1 MLRKFMMRNPTAQ
14 EAVLEALRDL
24 SKKIEA
30 KNIPIIMDDQDAG
43 YDMAVDEILAV
54 IDDAIN
60 QVVSGNDVDYS
71 GGI

>member
-1 MLRKFMMRNPTAQ
+1 MLRKFMMRKPTVQ
-14 EAVLEALRDL
+14 EAVLAALRDL

-30 KNIPIIMDDQDAG
+30 KNIPTIMDDQDAG
-43 YDMAVDEILAV
+43 YDMAVDEILAI

-60 QVVSGNDVDYS
+60 QIVSGNDVDYS

>member
-1 MLRKFMMRNPTAQ
+1 MMRKPTVQ
-14 EAVLEALRDL
+14 EAVLAALRDL

-30 KNIPIIMDDQDAG
+30 KNIPTIMDDQDAG
-43 YDMAVDEILAV
+43 YDMAVDEILAI

-60 QVVSGNDVDYS
+60 QIVSGNDVDYS